1 MRLGGP
7 VFLKDPTPES
17 WIAALHRE
25 KYSAAYSPIGP
36 DSPGASDSALI
47 AAYRAAAARANILI
61 SEVGAWS
68 NPMSADAN
76 TRKAAIAKCQR
87 ALALADQI
95 GANCAVNIT
104 GSRGEQWDG
113 GDARNFTADTFD
125 RIVAVTRT
133 IIDGVKPR
141 HAFYTLETMPRMLP
155 DSAAS
160 YLALL
165 KAIDR
170 KQCAVHFDP
179 VNLVASPRIY
189 FDTGGLIRDFVK
201 KLGRHIKNCH
211 AKDILLQ
218 PQLTVHLDEVR
229 PGLGNLDYRT
239 FVTAIHR
246 LNPQIPLMLEHLPN
260 PAEYRAAAK
269 HVRAIAKK
277 VRVPIL

>member
-7 VFLKDPTPES
+7 VFLKDPTPAT
-17 WIAALHRE
+17 WIAALRRE
-25 KYSAAYSPIGP
+25 KYSAAYSPLGP
-36 DSPGASDSALI
+36 DSPGASDANLI
-47 AAYRAAAARANILI
+47 AAYRAAAEKAGIVI

-68 NPMSADAN
+68 NPMSANAK
-76 TRKAAIAKCQR
+76 TRRAAIARCQR

-95 GANCAVNIT
+95 GATCAVNIT
-104 GSRGEQWDG
+104 GSRGAVWDG

-133 IIDGVKPR
+133 IIDAVKPR

-179 VNLVASPRIY
+179 VNMVSSPRIY

-201 KLGRHIKNCH
+201 KLGRYIKNCH

-218 PQLTVHLDEVR
+218 PNLTVHLDEVR
-229 PGLGNLDYRT
+229 PGLGNLDYPT
-239 FVTAIHR
+239 FVREIHR
-246 LNPQIPLMLEHLPN
+246 LNPNIPLMLEHLPN
-260 PAEYRAAAK
+260 EAEYQAAAK
-269 HVRAIAKK
+269 YVRAVAKK
-277 VRVPIL
+277 ARVPIQ